1 MEIKR
6 ASEMGF
12 CFGVRRALDL
22 VRKAIGEQGHLQ
34 SLGAIVHN
42 QKVVYDLEQIGVTVA
57 GSLDDVTSD
66 TVVVTSHGVGPNIIK
81 NIQDKGLKIV
91 DTTCPHVKKAQNIA
105 GKLADEGYSI
115 VIFGE
120 EGHPEVQGLLGW
132 SEGKGTVA
140 IDWSG
145 LSDEIP
151 HRLGII
157 SQTTQSPKNYAEFVK
172 YAVSMLSDISELRVF
187 STICEATSKR
197 LAAAL
202 ELSKTVDVMIVIG
215 GINSSNTKRLAE
227 ACLSQG
233 VTTYHI
239 EQNEQIEPSWFEIN
253 SKVGVTAGAS
263 TPDVIIDSVIEKL
276 KLVAGAGKP
285 S

>member
-1 MEIKR
+1 
-6 ASEMGF
+6 MGF

-22 VRKAIGEQGHLQ
+22 VWKAIAERGHLQ

-42 QKVVYDLEQIGVTVA
+42 QKVVYDLERIGVTVA
-57 GSLDDVTSD
+57 ASLDKITSD
-66 TVVVTSHGVGPNIIK
+66 AVVITSHGISPDIIRQ
-81 NIQDKGLKIV
+81 IQDMGLKIV
-91 DTTCPHVKKAQNIA
+91 DTTCPHVKKAQTIA
-105 GKLADEGYSI
+105 KKLADEDYSI

-132 SEGKGTVA
+132 AAGKGTVVA
-140 IDWSG
+140 DRIDLSG
-145 LSDEIP
+145 QIP
-151 HRLGII
+151 NRLGVI
-157 SQTTQSPKNYAEFVK
+157 SQTTQSPGGYADFVK
-172 YAVSMLSDISELRVF
+172 GIVTRLDDIPELRVF
-187 STICEATSKR
+187 STICEATRKR

-202 ELSKTVDVMIVIG
+202 ELSKTSDVMIVIG
-215 GINSSNTKRLAE
+215 GSNSSNTKRLAE

-239 EQNEQIEPSWFEIN
+239 EQAGQIEPSWFNSN

-263 TPDVIIDSVIEKL
+263 TPDVVIDSVIEKL
-276 KLVAGAGKP
+276 ESVAGAARL

>member
-22 VRKAIGEQGHLQ
+22 VWKAIGESGHLQ

-42 QKVVYDLEQIGVTVA
+42 QKVAYDLEQIGVTVA
-57 GSLDDVTSD
+57 RSLDEVTSD
-66 TVVVTSHGVGPNIIK
+66 TVVVTSHGVGPNVIK
-81 NIQDKGLKIV
+81 NIQDRGLKIV

-105 GKLADEGYSI
+105 SKLADEGYSI
-115 VIFGE
+115 TIFGE

-132 SEGKGTVA
+132 SDGKGMVA
-140 IDWSG
+140 ADWSS
-145 LSDEIP
+145 LSGEIP
-151 HRLGII
+151 NRLGII

-172 YAVSMLSDISELRVF
+172 YVVSRLSDISELRVF
-187 STICEATSKR
+187 STICEATRKR
-197 LAAAL
+197 LASAL
-202 ELSKTVDVMIVIG
+202 ELSEIVDVMIVVG
-215 GINSSNTKRLAE
+215 GINSSNTNRLAE

-239 EQNEQIEPSWFEIN
+239 EQDEQIEASWFK
-253 SKVGVTAGAS
+253 SDSRVGVTAGAS
-263 TPDVIIDSVIEKL
+263 TPDIVIDSVIEKL
-276 KLVAGAGKP
+276 ESVASVVKQ